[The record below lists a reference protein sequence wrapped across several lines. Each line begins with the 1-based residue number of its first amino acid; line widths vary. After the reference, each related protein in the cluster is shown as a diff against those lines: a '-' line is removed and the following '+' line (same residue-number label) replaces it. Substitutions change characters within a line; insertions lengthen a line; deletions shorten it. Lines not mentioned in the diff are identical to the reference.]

1 MKYLLDTDPVID
13 CILGANKTRQRIHE
27 LIERDDEVAL
37 CSVTVA
43 ELYSGLSE
51 KRRVKWE
58 SWLLSLSYWHIGYDV
73 AAQAGI
79 YRKTASEAGRT
90 LSTTDSLLA
99 GLARDKNAILLTSNI
114 KDYPMEDVRVL
125 SLREEAA

>member
-1 MKYLLDTDPVID
+1 MKYLLDTDTVID
-13 CILGANKTRQRIHE
+13 FILGTGDTRARLQE

-51 KRRVKWE
+51 KRRVTWE

-73 AAQAGI
+73 AAQAGM

-90 LSTTDSLLA
+90 LAITDSLLA
-99 GLARDKNAILLTSNI
+99 ALAKDKGATLLTSNI
-114 KDYPMEDVRVL
+114 KDYPIKDIRVM
-125 SLREEAA
+125 